1 MSCSNATAPIDISR
15 ENIAGKC
22 DFKCEFSFHYN
33 NSTCVATNRGDYIS
47 LSYETSSSPP
57 VTYNSSAYDVK
68 EVRIYSPSL
77 HSFNGTKTDGEFI
90 IIHNS
95 ASGSNPLF
103 VCIPVKSGNFGET
116 SSKNLTNIVQTVA
129 SNAPAEDEKTT
140 VAISRFN
147 LNAFV
152 PRKPFFSYT
161 ASEPFQPCSSGKI
174 EYIVFST
181 DSAIG
186 MPQKVIEALQKV
198 ISENSYDIKPSPGL
212 FFNEKGPTN
221 EAGSDQIYI
230 DCQPVGESDDQE
242 IIVTDSGSGDST
254 SNITTE
260 NIMQNKIFL
269 MFLGCIGFIVIIVLI
284 KLLVYSVQP
293 VAKVAKKVIA
303 QTTNVLSQIP
313 SAQPYY
319 PPR

>member
-1 MSCSNATAPIDISR
+1 MSCPDATAPIDISR
-15 ENIAGKC
+15 ANITGKC
-22 DFKCEFSFHYN
+22 DLKCEFSFHYN
-33 NSTCVATNRGDYIS
+33 DSVCVATNRGNYIS
-47 LSYETSSSPP
+47 LSYDPSSSPP
-57 VTYNSSAYDVK
+57 VTYNSSSYDVT

-103 VCIPVKSGNFGET
+103 VCIPVKSSNTGET
-116 SSKNLTNIVQTVA
+116 SGKNLTSIIQTVA

-161 ASEPFQPCSSGKI
+161 ATEPFQPCSSGKI

-181 DSAIG
+181 DTAIG
-186 MPQKVIEALQKV
+186 VGEKVIGALQKV
-198 ISENSYDIKPSPGL
+198 ISENSYDIKLSPGL

-221 EAGSDQIYI
+221 GPGSDQIYI
-230 DCQPVGESDDQE
+230 DCQPVGESDEQE
-242 IIVTDSGSGDST
+242 IMVTDSGSSV
-254 SNITTE
+254 SSITFE
-260 NIMQNKIFL
+260 NIMENKYFI
-269 MFLGCIGFIVIIVLI
+269 MFLGCISFIIIIFLI
-284 KLLVYSVQP
+284 KTAVYSFKP
-293 VAKVAKKVIA
+293 AAKIGGKVLE
-303 QTTNVLSQIP
+303 QVGSVFEPQIP
-313 SAQPYY
+313 SA
-319 PPR
+319 PPM